1 MSFWNTTQGKTKS
14 MDMLVNNENP
24 DFNSAVGNKL
34 GSLNVTVNETLSGS
48 DMYLE
53 ITNNESYTVELDLA
67 YIVLGGA

>member
-1 MSFWNTTQGKTKS
+1 
-14 MDMLVNNENP
+14 MLVNNENP